1 MSDQK
6 PRAAA
11 DYPVQII
18 HREDRFLLH
27 QPHFH
32 VLVEADDV
40 GEGYARVEAEL
51 ARLIAKY
58 RDIGVD
64 PPPLDDKDPTVSW
77 RRMKPF
83 LIKAAVI
90 GFVLLVPSLMIGS
103 AIREL
108 PHRAVLA
115 SPHAV
120 RSVLHAGRE
129 AVIGLGDHLA
139 SMPPERRVLL
149 KEDIRRFVE
158 AVRPYLQEFR
168 PLLEDAGKTSDHGT
182 PPSVR

>member
-6 PRAAA
+6 PRTAA

-18 HREDRFLLH
+18 RQDGRFLLR

-40 GEGYARVEAEL
+40 SEGYARVEAEL

-58 RDIGVD
+58 QDIGAD
-64 PPPLDDKDPTVSW
+64 TPPLDDADLIVSW

-83 LIKAAVI
+83 FVKAAVI
-90 GFVLLVPSLMIGS
+90 GFILLVPSLMIGS

-108 PHRAVLA
+108 PHRAILA

-120 RSVLHAGRE
+120 RAVLHAGRE
-129 AVIGLGDHLA
+129 AVIGLGDHLT
-139 SMPPERRVLL
+139 SLPPERKKLL
-149 KEDIRRFVE
+149 KADIRRFVDS
-158 AVRPYLQEFR
+158 VRPYLREFE
-168 PLLEDAGKTSDHGT
+168 PLFEGEMMDKEGAASA
-182 PPSVR
+182 R